1 MAKVFK
7 DPPMA
12 AFRRPRNLKDIII
25 RTRLDNPLPIGGFT
39 TCTDKRCLMC
49 KFSGPTDTFSS
60 PITGNSYKILGTT
73 SCRTNNCIYLISCK
87 QCQKQYVGET
97 GDLRRRINNHRS
109 TIKTKR
115 ITEPV
120 AEHFN
125 LDGHKW
131 EDMTVIVIDHNP
143 RWSDSDRK
151 NKEKFWMH
159 RLKSFHPNGMNKIN
173 DFTRMNMG

>member
-1 MAKVFK
+1 
-7 DPPMA
+7 
-12 AFRRPRNLKDIII
+12 
-25 RTRLDNPLPIGGFT
+25 
-39 TCTDKRCLMC
+39 MC
-49 KFSGPTDTFSS
+49 KFSGPTDSFSS
-60 PITGNSYKILGTT
+60 PVTGNSYKILGTT

-97 GDLRRRINNHRS
+97 GDLRRGINNHRS

-143 RWSDSDRK
+143 RWSDSEQEKQRK
-151 NKEKFWMH
+151 ILDAQIEII
-159 RLKSFHPNGMNKIN
+159 SP
-173 DFTRMNMG
+173 